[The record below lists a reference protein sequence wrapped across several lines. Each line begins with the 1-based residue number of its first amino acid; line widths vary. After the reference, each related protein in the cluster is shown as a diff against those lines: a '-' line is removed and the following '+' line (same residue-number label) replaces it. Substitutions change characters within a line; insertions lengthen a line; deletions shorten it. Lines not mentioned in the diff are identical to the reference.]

1 MNDTSAA
8 SEPGQT
14 ALPLTSDCEC
24 PPDVLAALVS
34 DLILL
39 VNERLCV
46 VYANREFSGESGR
59 ERCDAVGKTLGEA
72 LNCRHAAGRA
82 CGTGGACVECGWFQ
96 ALKGCDNGLV
106 CERECRILTPEGKA
120 FDFAVKAVP
129 IPSGRK
135 GEALWACGLKDAF
148 AQKRLRVLERSVF
161 HDVTNLAVGI
171 RGMFEILENSDAA
184 ESAAVR
190 GMLQESAGKLVSA
203 IERLRTLRVAE
214 NGDLRVWRNSQNPF
228 ELLQSLAQRYR
239 EEAETRHLRVVIEN
253 LAAAVSFETDRE
265 LFFLVVGELLSNA
278 IEASSR
284 DDVVTLG
291 FNTGAGQIEFYVKN
305 QAAMPPAVQA
315 HVFERS
321 FTTKGSG
328 RGVGTYCAK
337 LIVEHY
343 LKGTVRF
350 SSQPCGGTAFCVSY
364 PLLLPVS

>member
-8 SEPGQT
+8 GEPRRT
-14 ALPLTSDCEC
+14 ALPLMSGCEC
-24 PPDVLAALVS
+24 PPDVLASLVT

-39 VNERLCV
+39 VNERQCI

-72 LNCRHAAGRA
+72 LNCRHAAGRTCGA
-82 CGTGGACVECGWFQ
+82 CEACVECGWFQ
-96 ALKGCDNGLV
+96 ALKGCDNGLI
-106 CERECRILTPEGKA
+106 CERDCRILTLEGKA

-148 AQKRLRVLERSVF
+148 AQKRLRVLERSFF

-171 RGMFEILENSDAA
+171 RGMFEILENSDAE
-184 ESAAVR
+184 ESAVVR

-214 NGDLRVWRNSQNPF
+214 NGDLRIWRSSQNPC

-253 LAAAVSFETDRE
+253 LGAAVTFETDRE
-265 LFFLVVGELLSNA
+265 LFFLVVGELLANA

-291 FNTGAGQIEFYVKN
+291 FTTGAGQIEFYVKN
-305 QAAMPPAVQA
+305 QAAMSPAEQA

-328 RGVGTYCAK
+328 HGIGTYCAK

-350 SSQPCGGTAFCVSY
+350 SSHACGGTEFCVSY
-364 PLLLPVS
+364 PLLSFAS